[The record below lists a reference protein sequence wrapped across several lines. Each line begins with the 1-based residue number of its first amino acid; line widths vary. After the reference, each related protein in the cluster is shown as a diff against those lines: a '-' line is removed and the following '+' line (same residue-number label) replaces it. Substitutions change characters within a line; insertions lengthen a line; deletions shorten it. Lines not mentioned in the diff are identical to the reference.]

1 MKTNNN
7 QKRVN
12 GNFKGSN
19 RGVTKVKYK
28 KNTSGISQPVS
39 TYSGNKFATPLQKHY
54 SYQQDRY
61 DNYGRP
67 AATTE
72 YAKSQSLAQNL
83 MINGNKS
90 HIRHIPTINYI
101 KSTIANNIQ
110 DPTTGFLHIAER
122 GLDGLSFDSMREE
135 FDVLHPNELK
145 TNIQPF
151 IDAIYN
157 SFISNGAL
165 DSKADVSIIK
175 LMVREKN
182 CIEKEFNYD
191 KLALL
196 MSKYAVE
203 YSTETL
209 VTVDAI
215 KARLYNALAESVYSI
230 ETEVAKG
237 KFDTRDVTRVNY
249 VKVAIRLFLMEYASC
264 VQEVLNI
271 VKPKRYRI

>member
-7 QKRVN
+7 NQKRGN
-12 GNFKGSN
+12 GFKGNN
-19 RGVTKVKYK
+19 RGSVKVKYK
-28 KNTSGISQPVS
+28 KNTTSQPVS
-39 TYSGNKFATPLQKHY
+39 TYSGSSKFSTPLQKHY

-67 AATTE
+67 ATTTTE

-157 SFISNGAL
+157 SFISNGAF

-196 MSKYAVE
+196 MSKYAIE

-215 KARLYNALAESVYSI
+215 KARLYNALAESVYAI